1 MPLSQKSLRQE
12 TTGRMTKKPKN
23 KQQSSFLAFLS
34 NLVRNSIFGKKEEKI
49 GILIFKE
56 IFCLEKKKGICS
68 SWRLVCET
76 SVLVLEY
83 PENLLKCFLKSLKS

>member
-1 MPLSQKSLRQE
+1 MNKLRIGLREMPLGQKSLRQE

-23 KQQSSFLAFLS
+23 KQQSSFLAFLA

-56 IFCLEKKKGICS
+56 IFLVWKRKKEFVRVGDLFAKHL
-68 SWRLVCET
+68 SW
-76 SVLVLEY
+76 
-83 PENLLKCFLKSLKS
+83 F